1 MEPSEKEELLKQVR
15 SIIHEEVGPVIAAFM
30 EYADDRFDDM
40 DERFVAF
47 LEALE
52 GLCDA
57 ISSRS
62 DAS

>member
-1 MEPSEKEELLKQVR
+1 MEPSEKEELLQQIR
-15 SIIHEEVGPVIAAFM
+15 GLIHEEVGPVIATFM
-30 EYADDRFDDM
+30 EYTDDRFDDM

-62 DAS
+62 DMP